1 MAGSADL
8 SGLWA
13 IVILVLVIM
22 ASLYLFFEV
31 LGFSA
36 TDGKTSSDSSH

>member
-1 MAGSADL
+1 MADGG
-8 SGLWA
+8 GLWA

-31 LGFSA
+31 LGFSPGA
-36 TDGKTSSDSSH
+36 GTGAAAAH